1 MNPTA
6 LNPLAATM
14 GFTGKAKGWGSGGKG
29 RGGAS
34 KSPRG
39 GRGNADSSDPYTV
52 KAGETKAYAVK
63 PDAHLSKEG
72 LRHIIGVDGPFFLNG
87 AASEDEYLSAAGI
100 AATRSTTNSEALN
113 RLGHFISFFA
123 TTVDNGVDCMEG
135 CFDIP
140 EDGPL
145 DLDKFAETGIPQL
158 AKTFESDGGPEF
170 LRAMKYLNVKEN
182 MKRNKEDT
190 KDMIT
195 NMLQFLGANAEDIH
209 THARSMVQ
217 VSSRLYLTGIALL
230 EFSALLQ
237 DLDKWADGI
246 TRECHPAAVGKW
258 KNTPKDFGKMTHA
271 FVASFEDRLSAEQNG
286 GYGGNSKQTQRKR
299 YSSKNNEV
307 SEDGSN
313 AEEEVEETSSW
324 VSRKAKK
331 PGNSSKARSSSWV
344 GEKPKPAMKAK
355 ARGKGKVAS
364 AQADADPMATSL
376 MMILADDAGDGEDD
390 KPEDHLI
397 GGLDVAQTQFLTE
410 QLAIM
415 KDADE
420 PVALEELQQFL
431 MSIPESF
438 LQHAGVQD
446 VVQQMLKRSRIPAAV
461 PMQQLYSL
469 LLDKFNMALQEHS
482 LANDVD

>member
-1 MNPTA
+1 
-6 LNPLAATM
+6 M
-14 GFTGKAKGWGSGGKG
+14 GYNGKAKGWGSGGGKG
-29 RGGAS
+29 RGSAS

-39 GRGNADSSDPYTV
+39 GRGNADSNDPYTV
-52 KAGETKAYAVK
+52 KPGETKAYAVK

-87 AASEDEYLSAAGI
+87 AANEDEYLSAAGI
-100 AATRSTTNSEALN
+100 AATRSITNSEALN

-123 TTVDNGVDCMEG
+123 TTVDHGVDCMEG
-135 CFDIP
+135 CFDVP
-140 EDGPL
+140 EDGGL
-145 DLDKFAETGIPQL
+145 DPEKLAETGIPQL
-158 AKTFESDGGPEF
+158 GATFGSQGGPEF

-182 MKRNKEDT
+182 MKRNKEET

-217 VSSRLYLTGIALL
+217 VTSRLYLTGIALL
-230 EFSALLQ
+230 EFTSLLQ

-258 KNTPKDFGKMTHA
+258 KNTPKDFDKMTNA
-271 FVASFEDRLSAEQNG
+271 FVASFEDRLSVEQNG
-286 GYGGNSKQTQRKR
+286 GYGSNSKQAPRKR
-299 YSSKNNEV
+299 YSNKNHEA
-307 SEDGSN
+307 SEAESD

-331 PGNSSKARSSSWV
+331 AGNSNKAKSSSWV

-355 ARGKGKVAS
+355 AKGKGKVAS
-364 AQADADPMATSL
+364 AQAAADPAAASL
-376 MMILADDAGDGEDD
+376 MDLLTDDAGDGEDE
-390 KPEDHLI
+390 KPEEHLI
-397 GGLDVAQTQFLTE
+397 GGLDLAQTHLLCE
-410 QLAIM
+410 QLGIM

-420 PVALEELQQFL
+420 PVILEDLQQFL
-431 MSIPESF
+431 ISIPTSF

-446 VVQQMLKRSRIPAAV
+446 VVQQMLKRSRIPGVV

-482 LANDVD
+482 VAYDVD